1 MNAIKIRIENKTGN
15 ILKLIFNNINIE
27 KYFFKIK
34 DEEIH
39 IHLEKAQYNNFFN
52 ELMTGKEFKE
62 VIDSNIEYY
71 MIFLTLFAFNKQKD
85 TLDINTFED
94 LEKSN
99 CIISLICWDVTNIV
113 IFSKSIIILD
123 KIKENLNQ
131 NSIQYKDLT
140 EEEIKNIKF

>member
-1 MNAIKIRIENKTGN
+1 MDSIKIKIENKTGN
-15 ILKLIFNNINIE
+15 ILKLIFSNINIE

-39 IHLEKAQYNNFFN
+39 IHTEKDKYDNFFK

-62 VIDSNIEYY
+62 VIESNIEYY

-85 TLDINTFED
+85 VLDIYTFKD
-94 LEKSN
+94 LEKSG
-99 CIISLICWDVTNIV
+99 CSLSLVCWDVTNIV

-123 KIKENLNQ
+123 NIKENLNQ
-131 NSIQYKDLT
+131 NNIQYKDLT
-140 EEEIKNIKF
+140 EEEMKRIKF